1 MYFLKKNL
9 LNIIIWTLALG
20 VVGTAVNFFIPP
32 SSTTYEE
39 YYTLESGLE
48 PNTIAN
54 LNIQFNE
61 TVNKASDNI
70 LVAAADG
77 QSGSDILH
85 LTITTEPGINYN
97 SIQAQA
103 MDILAEDVVLTPD
116 STAPN
121 VYETQNDALKII
133 IILLSLLIGAGI
145 GIVTALSNR
154 NISTEEDIEHYLGER
169 TLGTF

>member
-1 MYFLKKNL
+1 
-9 LNIIIWTLALG
+9 
-20 VVGTAVNFFIPP
+20 
-32 SSTTYEE
+32 TYEE
-39 YYTLESGLE
+39 YYTLQSGLE
-48 PNTIAN
+48 PNTSAT

-85 LTITTEPGINYN
+85 LTITTQPGSNYN
-97 SIQAQA
+97 SIQAQP
-103 MDILAEDVVLTPD
+103 IEIPAEEVGLPHD

>member
-9 LNIIIWTLALG
+9 VNIIIITLAFGLI
-20 VVGTAVNFFIPP
+20 GTVVNFFIPP

-48 PNTIAN
+48 PNAIAN

-61 TVNKASDNI
+61 SVNNASNN
-70 LVAAADG
+70 VQVVHVEG
-77 QSGSDILH
+77 QSGSNKLG
-85 LTITTEPGINYN
+85 LTINTESGISFA
-97 SIQAQA
+97 SIKAQA
-103 MDILAEDVVLTPD
+103 IDIMAEEGVVTLE
-116 STAPN
+116 SNGLN
-121 VYETQNDALKII
+121 VYESQNDALKII

-145 GIVTALSNR
+145 GLVIALGNR
-154 NISTEEDIEHYLGER
+154 NISTEEDIQHYLGER

>member
-9 LNIIIWTLALG
+9 VNIIIITLAFGLI
-20 VVGTAVNFFIPP
+20 GTVVNFFIPP

-48 PNTIAN
+48 PNAIAN

-61 TVNKASDNI
+61 SVNNASNNVQI
-70 LVAAADG
+70 ARVEG
-77 QSGSDILH
+77 QSGSNKLG
-85 LTITTEPGINYN
+85 LTINTESGISFD

-103 MDILAEDVVLTPD
+103 IDIMVEEGVVTTESNGL
-116 STAPN
+116 N
-121 VYETQNDALKII
+121 VYEAQNDALKII
-133 IILLSLLIGAGI
+133 IILISLLIGAGI
-145 GIVTALSNR
+145 GLVIALGNR
-154 NISTEEDIEHYLGER
+154 NISTEEDIQHYLGER

>member
-1 MYFLKKNL
+1 
-9 LNIIIWTLALG
+9 
-20 VVGTAVNFFIPP
+20 
-32 SSTTYEE
+32 ED
-39 YYTLESGLE
+39 YTLESGLA
-48 PNTIAN
+48 PDTIAN
-54 LNIQFNE
+54 LNIQFNDAG
-61 TVNKASDNI
+61 NKASDNI

-85 LTITTEPGINYN
+85 LTITTEAGINYN

-103 MDILAEDVVLTPD
+103 MDILAEEDVVTTD

-121 VYETQNDALKII
+121 VYETQNNALKII